1 MDPAISDLLT
11 DLKLRGMLEDTLVI

>member
-1 MDPAISDLLT
+1 MT